1 MPEIPS
7 AGHGMAL
14 CLAEELRAERDC
26 HEFVTVT
33 NSLFR
38 RKFQRHMKLRLLKRA
53 RLSLSHCLR
62 RQPAAIRKPALKK
75 CRRPKDSVHAL
86 GQVMDFLGPCR
97 ARQELHRSAT
107 TADNPHASVLFGE
120 SGFERVSSV
129 LCWLGLMSHGGP
141 WVEFDSRWR
150 VAACIKG
157 SGDAHLEPGLTG
169 FQMHGI
175 GNPIPDAHQS

>member
-1 MPEIPS
+1 MV
-7 AGHGMAL
+7 HV
-14 CLAEELRAERDC
+14 R
-26 HEFVTVT
+26 VT
-33 NSLFR
+33 NSCRGWLTPISFSPPPPCVWR
-38 RKFQRHMKLRLLKRA
+38 VAMASVVIPKKGRFQTMP

-75 CRRPKDSVHAL
+75 CRRPKDTLHAL
-86 GQVMDFLGPCR
+86 GQGVDFLGPCR

-141 WVEFDSRWR
+141 WEEFFPGWR

-157 SGDAHLEPGLTG
+157 SGDAHLESDSRCIVS
-169 FQMHGI
+169 GI
-175 GNPIPDAHQS
+175 